1 MLREYSRPKL
11 PVMSGMLASV
21 FPLTFT
27 PPDALASPN
36 RPLVWP
42 TDANTSRPGWGRAF
56 SSTSKPLLVA
66 VPALAT

>member
-21 FPLTFT
+21 LPLTFT
-27 PPDALASPN
+27 PPEALALPKW
-36 RPLVWP
+36 PLVWP
-42 TDANTSRPGWGRAF
+42 TEANTSRPGCGRAF
-56 SSTSKPLLVA
+56 SSISKPLLVA